1 MLAIEHGVGVF
12 GSIRRVPGHF
22 EVDMDLFKRARR
34 APAVVRQPVGLDT
47 YNYGVIIVFVAG
59 HTEFAF
65 ELALGGRGERATH
78 TGTDALAGHFGG
90 IHFMKMRSCFAR
102 CLTTGVSK
110 VTLSESATE
119 FQLALSVGEQKEKGE
134 KEEGAWLHY

>member
-22 EVDMDLFKRARR
+22 EVDMDLFKKTRR

-47 YNYGVIIVFVAG
+47 NKHCVIMVLVAG

-65 ELALGGRGERATH
+65 
-78 TGTDALAGHFGG
+78 
-90 IHFMKMRSCFAR
+90 
-102 CLTTGVSK
+102 
-110 VTLSESATE
+110 
-119 FQLALSVGEQKEKGE
+119 
-134 KEEGAWLHY
+134 